1 MSRRLQDYFKPSC
14 HARTVRDC
22 GSNRTPVSVNVTLLF
37 TLPVDAEDELRNVSS
52 PLKTD
57 SSELFS
63 APLSCGKEQNGA
75 ETSRLKRNSAEF
87 QRLAV
92 FSGLTADVWKSSESP
107 FCHFYFQIKEV
118 CVSHVDLV
126 FLPVVVCLLVEVFLE
141 FVCFLVLYV
150 NIYPIISPIYPII
163 LQ

>member
-118 CVSHVDLV
+118 CVSDTVYRSNTREVKIYRIHVIMCYKLDAAN
-126 FLPVVVCLLVEVFLE
+126 PVWT
-141 FVCFLVLYV
+141 VCFYL
-150 NIYPIISPIYPII
+150 
-163 LQ
+163 

>member
-52 PLKTD
+52 PPETD
-57 SSELFS
+57 SSKLFS
-63 APLSCGKEQNGA
+63 ALLSCGKEQNGA

-118 CVSHVDLV
+118 FVSDTVYRSNTREVKIYRIHVSMCYKLDAANPMWTL
-126 FLPVVVCLLVEVFLE
+126 
-141 FVCFLVLYV
+141 CFYL
-150 NIYPIISPIYPII
+150 
-163 LQ
+163 